1 MAHRGQKSTRHTFTS
16 KKKIQRWKLGLE
28 KLRKDARFC
37 VCVCVGGRSVL
48 CCPEIQ
54 DVVIRQLREKE
65 RETEED
71 CESDRERGW
80 TM

>member
-1 MAHRGQKSTRHTFTS
+1 MAHRGQKSTRRTFTS
-16 KKKIQRWKLGLE
+16 KKKTEVEIRFREIE
-28 KLRKDARFC
+28 KRCQIL
-37 VCVCVGGRSVL
+37 CVCVGGGSVL

>member
-1 MAHRGQKSTRHTFTS
+1 MPDF
-16 KKKIQRWKLGLE
+16 
-28 KLRKDARFC
+28 
-37 VCVCVGGRSVL
+37 VCVGGGGGGRSVL